1 MDCGIIHDS
10 TTMTKR
16 ELDKYKKLLLKK
28 KEEILEAVKHIE
40 QDTLSRSQRE
50 ASGDLSGYTL
60 HMADIATDSY
70 DREFS
75 LGLASNA
82 QQILYEIDE
91 ALKRVKEKGFGNCL
105 LCEKPIPRKRLQVIP
120 YASLCIECQSKEESK
135 RRRTGPLSSNE

>member
-1 MDCGIIHDS
+1 
-10 TTMTKR
+10 MTKR

-28 KEEILEAVKHIE
+28 KEEILQAVKHIE
-40 QDTLSRSQRE
+40 QDTLSRSQRD

-82 QQILYEIDE
+82 QRILYEIDE

-105 LCEKPIPRKRLQVIP
+105 LCEKPIPRKRLQAIP
-120 YASLCIECQSKEESK
+120 YASLCIACQAKEETK
-135 RRRTGPLSSNE
+135 RRRAGPPAAGPQLSEE

>member
-1 MDCGIIHDS
+1 
-10 TTMTKR
+10 MTKA
-16 ELDKYKKLLLKK
+16 ELERYKKLLLKK

-40 QDTLSRSQRE
+40 EDTLSRSQRD

-82 QQILYEIDE
+82 QRILYEIDE
-91 ALKRVKEKGFGNCL
+91 ALKRLKEKDFGDCL
-105 LCEKPIPRKRLQVIP
+105 SCGKPIPRKRLKAIP
-120 YASLCIECQSKEESK
+120 YASLCIECQSKEETK
-135 RRRTGPLSSNE
+135 RRRARQLPSNE

>member
-1 MDCGIIHDS
+1 
-10 TTMTKR
+10 MTKV

-28 KEEILEAVKHIE
+28 KEEILQAVKHIE
-40 QDTLSRSQRE
+40 QDTLSRSQRD

-91 ALKRVKEKGFGNCL
+91 ALKRVKEKRFGNCL
-105 LCEKPIPRKRLQVIP
+105 LCEKPIPKKRLRAIP
-120 YASLCIECQSKEESK
+120 YAGHCIACQAKEETQ
-135 RRRTGPLSSNE
+135 RRRVGPPRSAPLPSDE